1 MKQSRKGMLMAAL
14 ICGTI
19 VPALFGGTSVF
30 AEEAKKEAEDV
41 ALQAFELNPMVVTA
55 QRMETKDLDT
65 PATTTVIT
73 KEEMERTGATTV
85 VEALRRVPGITD
97 GSYSASGDDLG
108 SSPSRMYLRGFDKGT
123 LVLVNGAPININ
135 NYGSPNSIP
144 VNAVER
150 IEVVKGSNSVLY
162 GAEALG
168 GVVNIITKKGEGKL
182 SATVSGTVGNYLKKY
197 SATIQGDG
205 YIASFGKDYVH
216 EFDHSQKELEV
227 TTASSKDKGRH
238 YYRTNNKYQ
247 RTTAF
252 TSFALGKNLQLN
264 WNYAKIDPSY
274 INRFTDDNKQ
284 YSSSYHYKDTR
295 NTLSLVYD
303 DKKNNIKSILAYNS
317 KKVDST
323 SYSDKGKPDK
333 SQSSNYKVSN
343 IYFDTQKKW
352 DFGKADSLIFGITVK
367 HEKYDQAFENEY
379 GNEYDNARNS
389 YGAYLS
395 YNKHFNDRLSA
406 TLGLRG
412 QTYRHSDADVNN
424 YNVFLPQLQTLY
436 KVNDNVSWYTNI
448 GKAFE
453 MPAMNAHVPAGGSK
467 AAGTAGAMMTMEQI
481 REQSRNGSVKP
492 EEGWN
497 YETGIKRITD
507 TSSTKLAVFYMDY
520 KNKFDWVEVTPGIA
534 NPKRQVNKG
543 KFKNFGVEL
552 EYQKKLSD
560 KWEYNLGV
568 TLQNPKSKNEDLNLW
583 DQDSARI
590 QFTAGVN
597 YKLNKFTSNLNL
609 LVLADREPSY
619 YRSDYLTASSGR
631 RPDIDLKD
639 RFLLNASFIYRP
651 TDRQS
656 VALNLYNI
664 LDRRDESV
672 FRYEYRA
679 LPFNWTLTYN
689 YTF

>member
-1 MKQSRKGMLMAAL
+1 MQESKKGMLMAAL

-19 VPALFGGTSVF
+19 APVLFSGTSVF
-30 AEEAKKEAEDV
+30 AAEKDEKAADEV
-41 ALQAFELNPMVVTA
+41 LQAFELNPMVITA
-55 QRMETKDLDT
+55 QRTETKDLDT

-73 KEEMERTGATTV
+73 KEDIEKTGATTV

-97 GSYSASGDDLG
+97 GSYSASGDDMG
-108 SSPSRMYLRGFDKGT
+108 SSPSRIYLRGFDKGT

-135 NYGSPNSIP
+135 NYGSPNAIP

-150 IEVVKGSNSVLY
+150 IEVVKGANSVLY

-168 GVVNIITKKGEGKL
+168 GVVNIITKKGEGKV

-197 SATIQGDG
+197 SVSVQGDG
-205 YIASFGKDYVH
+205 FVASFGKDYVH
-216 EFDHSQKELEV
+216 EFDHSQKELLV
-227 TTASSKDKGRH
+227 RKTNRK

-252 TSFALGKNLQLN
+252 TSFSLAKNLQLN
-264 WNYAKIDPSY
+264 WNYAKVNPSY
-274 INRFTDDNKQ
+274 VNRYSDDNSQ
-284 YSSSYHYKDTR
+284 YGKSYHYNDTR

-303 DKKNNIKSILAYNS
+303 DKNNNIKSILSYNS

-323 SYSDKGKPDK
+323 NYDEAGKPSK
-333 SQSSNYKVSN
+333 TYSSNYKVSN

-352 DFGKADSLIFGITVK
+352 EFKKSDSLIFGITAK
-367 HEKYDQAFENEY
+367 HEKFDQAFKNDY

-395 YNKHFNDRLSA
+395 YNRHFNDKFSA

-412 QTYRHSDADVNN
+412 QTYRSSDADVNH

-436 KVNDNVSWYTNI
+436 KLNDKVSWYTNI

-453 MPAMNAHVPAGGSK
+453 MPAMNGHIQAGGDK
-467 AAGTAGAMMTMEQI
+467 KLGTHFDQMTMQQI
-481 REQSRNGSVKP
+481 RDASRSSSLKP

-497 YETGIKRITD
+497 YETGFKRITD
-507 TSSTKLAVFYMDY
+507 SSSTKLAVFYMDY
-520 KNKFDWVEVTPGIA
+520 KNKFGWEPVTPGVD
-534 NPKRQVNKG
+534 NPKKQINKG

-560 KWEYNLGV
+560 KWDYSFGA
-568 TLQNPKSKNEDLNLW
+568 TFQNPKTKSEDGGLW
-583 DQDSARI
+583 EQDSARI

-619 YRSDYLTASSGR
+619 YRSDYQTASSGR
-631 RPDIDLKD
+631 QPDIDLKD

-672 FRYEYRA
+672 FKYEYRA